1 MMGVRPDL
9 NGIPAL
15 EQRANSP
22 IRNVISDL
30 DGVACREEKPITSS
44 VRGFAPDLVISDLL
58 YLVDA
63 APEETGDR

>member
-44 VRGFAPDLVISDLL
+44 GFAPDLVISDLL